1 LSGEINT
8 RYGRT
13 LALTDP
19 RIDKLAD
26 VLVNY
31 SLEIKPDQLV
41 VLQSTPLAQ
50 PLIEAVYRKVIDIGA
65 HPVVNTQMPGLQEIM
80 FTRGSEAQL
89 TRLTSRDRF
98 VIDEADAVLNVIS
111 ETNTKALSGADP
123 NKQRTFQA
131 ARREI
136 MRKYLGRS
144 AEGTLNWCVTLFPT
158 NAYAQD
164 AEMSLND
171 YTEFVY
177 SACHLD
183 LDDPVAHWKGVSAEH
198 QRLIDWLNG
207 KSEIHLTGPDT
218 DLKLLVT
225 DRTWI
230 NADGKRN
237 FPDGELFT
245 GPIED
250 SVEGTVR
257 FSYPS
262 SVQGREV
269 EDIRLWF
276 EAGKVVKATAGKNQD
291 YLEQMLDADD
301 GARRLGEFAFGTNMG
316 IQKFTKNILFDE
328 KIGGTIHMAIGA
340 GYPDSGS
347 INQSAIH
354 WDMICDLR
362 QGGQATVDG
371 ELFMKDGKIVV

>member
-1 LSGEINT
+1 
-8 RYGRT
+8 
-13 LALTDP
+13 LTDS

-31 SLEIKPDQLV
+31 SLEIKPEQIV
-41 VLQSTPLAQ
+41 VLNSTPLAQ
-50 PLIEAVYRKVIDIGA
+50 PLIASVYRKVIDLGG
-65 HPVVNTQMPGLQEIM
+65 HPVVNIQMPGLQEIM
-80 FTRGSEAQL
+80 FTHGSDAQL
-89 TRLTSRDRF
+89 TKLTSRDRF
-98 VIDEADAVLNVIS
+98 VIDEADAVLNVIAES
-111 ETNTKALSGADP
+111 NTKALSGADP

-136 MRKYLGRS
+136 MQKYLGRS

-164 AEMSLND
+164 AEMSLSD
-171 YTEFVY
+171 YTDFVFG
-177 SACHLD
+177 ACHLD
-183 LDDPVAHWKGVSAEH
+183 LDDPVTHWKGVSAEH
-198 QRLIDWLNG
+198 QRLIDWLDG
-207 KSEIHLTGPDT
+207 KSDIHLTGPDT
-218 DLKLLVT
+218 DLKLSVAG
-225 DRTWI
+225 RTWI

-276 EAGKVVKATAGKNQD
+276 EGGKVIKATAARNQE
-291 YLEQMLDADD
+291 YLEQMLEVDE

-347 INQSAIH
+347 VNQSAIH

-362 QGGQATVDG
+362 DGGQATVDG

>member
-1 LSGEINT
+1 MVDWQ
-8 RYGRT
+8 RVWGRDSRV
-13 LALTDP
+13 ADS
-19 RIDKLAD
+19 RIEKLAD

-31 SLEIKPDQLV
+31 SLEIQPEQLV
-41 VLQSTPLAQ
+41 VLQGSPLAQ
-50 PLIEAVYRKVIDIGA
+50 PLLVSVYRKIIEIGA
-65 HPVVNTQMPGLQEIM
+65 HPVVNVNLSGIQEIM
-80 FTRGSEAQL
+80 FTHGSESQL
-89 TRLTSRDRF
+89 THLTSRDRLI
-98 VIDEADAVLNVIS
+98 VDEADAVLNIIS
-111 ETNTKALSGADP
+111 EENTKALSGADP
-123 NKQRTFQA
+123 NKQRLAQT

-136 MRKYLGRS
+136 MAKYLQRS

-164 AEMSLND
+164 AEMSLAD
-171 YTEFVY
+171 YSEFVFN
-177 SACHLD
+177 ACRLD
-183 LDDPVAHWKGVSAEH
+183 LDDPVAHWQGVSAEH
-198 QRLIDWLNG
+198 QRLIDWLAG

-218 DLKLLVT
+218 DLKLSVAG
-225 DRTWI
+225 RTWI

-245 GPIED
+245 GPVED

-257 FSYPS
+257 FTYPS

-269 EDIRLWF
+269 EDIQLWF
-276 EAGKVVKATAGKNQD
+276 EAGKVVKATAAKNQD
-291 YLEQMLDADD
+291 YLEQMLDADE

-316 IQKFTKNILFDE
+316 IQKFTRNILFDE

-347 INQSAIH
+347 QNQSAIH

-371 ELFMKDGKIVV
+371 KLFMKDGEIVV